1 MPPPPWPR
9 RPISIS
15 GWSTENNRA
24 DPADPMHDYLR
35 HLPNTISVARIVLVG
50 PIVWSLISREFT
62 LAIWLFLAAGASDGL
77 DGFLAKR
84 FGWSSR
90 LGGILDALADKL
102 LLVSTFVCLWW
113 LGLFPWWLVLSVL
126 ARDLVIVSGAVLY
139 NFRIEAVQP
148 EPSLIS
154 KLNTFLQIALAALGV
169 IQLGFGVIPD
179 WLIEALVWSVMLTVL
194 LSGIGYVREWGRRA
208 RAGGTHRLD

>member
-1 MPPPPWPR
+1 M
-9 RPISIS
+9 
-15 GWSTENNRA
+15 N
-24 DPADPMHDYLR
+24 DYLR
-35 HLPNTISVARIVLVG
+35 HLPNIISVARIILVG
-50 PIVWSLISREFT
+50 PIIWSLLEGRFV
-62 LAIWLFLAAGASDGL
+62 LAIWLFVAAGASDGL

-113 LGLFPWWLVLSVL
+113 LGLFPWWLVLSIL
-126 ARDLVIVSGAVLY
+126 ARDLVIVIGATVY

-154 KLNTFLQIALAALGV
+154 KLNTFLQIALAAVGV
-169 IQLGFGVIPD
+169 VELGFGGIPG
-179 WLIEALVWSVMLTVL
+179 WVVQTLIWAVMLTVL
-194 LSGIGYVREWGRRA
+194 LSGIGYVREWSRRA
-208 RAGGTHRLD
+208 RARGTRSHD